1 VPERAAESLLLVVLQ
16 DVVLVVLA
24 VGLFWIGVSVARG
37 LGRPARYSLA
47 PLGLSKPN
55 GGYLAGAGVGL
66 LFGLGALVAS
76 LAISPL
82 SVYVLQQLGYS
93 TESTIQGPLMEGL
106 AAWIGE
112 SPATAIPLVVVVV
125 VLFGPAV
132 EELFFRGG
140 VFGGLYR
147 LGLLFSR
154 TSDGGKAGK
163 GIRGT
168 GERIS
173 FAISALI
180 SSALF
185 ALAHLEPAILAVL
198 FVLALALCA
207 LYRRTGSLLPC
218 FVAHATFNSFAVL
231 LIILNGLGALPTLP

>member
-1 VPERAAESLLLVVLQ
+1 MSERAAESLLLVVLQ

-47 PLGLSKPN
+47 PLGLSKPD
-55 GGYLAGAGVGL
+55 GGYLVGAGVGL

-82 SVYVLQQLGYS
+82 SIYVLQQLGYS

-106 AAWIGE
+106 SAWIGE
-112 SPATAIPLVVVVV
+112 SPATAIPLIVAVV

-132 EELFFRGG
+132 EELFFRGAI
-140 VFGGLYR
+140 FGGLYR
-147 LGLLFSR
+147 LGLLLSR
-154 TSDGGKAGK
+154 ASGDKAEK
-163 GIRGT
+163 GSKGVA
-168 GERIS
+168 EKVS
-173 FAISALI
+173 FAVSALI

-185 ALAHLEPAILAVL
+185 ALAHLEPTILVVL
-198 FVLALALCA
+198 FVLAIALCA

-231 LIILNGLGALPTLP
+231 LIILSGLGALPALP

>member
-1 VPERAAESLLLVVLQ
+1 MPERAAESLLLVVLQ

-47 PLGLSKPN
+47 PLGLAKPD
-55 GGYLAGAGVGL
+55 GGYLVGAGVGL

-82 SVYVLQQLGYS
+82 SIYVLQQLGYS

-106 AAWIGE
+106 SAWIGE
-112 SPATAIPLVVVVV
+112 SPATAIPLIVAVV

-132 EELFFRGG
+132 EELFFRGAI
-140 VFGGLYR
+140 FGGLYR
-147 LGLLFSR
+147 LGLLLSR
-154 TSDGGKAGK
+154 ASGDKAEK
-163 GIRGT
+163 GSKGVA
-168 GERIS
+168 EKVS
-173 FAISALI
+173 FAVSALI

-185 ALAHLEPAILAVL
+185 ALAHLEPTILVVL
-198 FVLALALCA
+198 FVLAIALCA

-231 LIILNGLGALPTLP
+231 LIILSGLGALPALP

>member
-1 VPERAAESLLLVVLQ
+1 MPERAAESLLLVVLQ

-37 LGRPARYSLA
+37 LGRPVRYSLA
-47 PLGLSKPN
+47 PLGLSKPA
-55 GGYLAGAGVGL
+55 GGYLVGVGVGL

-82 SVYVLQQLGYS
+82 SAYVLQQLGYS
-93 TESTIQGPLMEGL
+93 TESNIQGPLMEGL
-106 AAWIGE
+106 SAWIGE
-112 SPATAIPLVVVVV
+112 NPATAIPLVVVVV

-132 EELFFRGG
+132 EELFFRGA

-154 TSDGGKAGK
+154 ASSGGKAGK
-163 GIRGT
+163 GSRGT
-168 GERIS
+168 GERVS
-173 FAISALI
+173 FAISALL
-180 SSALF
+180 SSSLF
-185 ALAHLEPAILAVL
+185 ALAHLEPAILVVL

>member
-1 VPERAAESLLLVVLQ
+1 MPERAAESLLLVVLQ

-47 PLGLSKPN
+47 PLGLSKPD
-55 GGYLAGAGVGL
+55 GGYLVGAGVGL

-82 SVYVLQQLGYS
+82 SIYVLQQLGYS

-106 AAWIGE
+106 SAWIGE
-112 SPATAIPLVVVVV
+112 SPATAIPLIVAVV

-132 EELFFRGG
+132 EELFFRGAI
-140 VFGGLYR
+140 FGGLYR
-147 LGLLFSR
+147 LGLLLSR
-154 TSDGGKAGK
+154 ASGDKAEK
-163 GIRGT
+163 GSKGVA
-168 GERIS
+168 EKVS
-173 FAISALI
+173 FAVSALI

-185 ALAHLEPAILAVL
+185 ALAHLEPTILVVL
-198 FVLALALCA
+198 FVLAIALCA

-231 LIILNGLGALPTLP
+231 LIILSGLGALPALP

>member
-1 VPERAAESLLLVVLQ
+1 MPERAAESLLLVVLQ

-47 PLGLSKPN
+47 PLGLSKPD
-55 GGYLAGAGVGL
+55 GGYLVGAGIGL

-82 SVYVLQQLGYS
+82 SAYVLQRLGYS
-93 TESTIQGPLMEGL
+93 TESNIQGPLMEGL

-112 SPATAIPLVVVVV
+112 SPATAIPLVVAVV

-132 EELFFRGG
+132 EELFFRGAI
-140 VFGGLYR
+140 FGGLYR

-154 TSDGGKAGK
+154 AFGDKTGKES
-163 GIRGT
+163 RGA

-173 FAISALI
+173 FAISALL
-180 SSALF
+180 SSSLF

-198 FVLALALCA
+198 FVLAIALCA

-231 LIILNGLGALPTLP
+231 LIILSGLGALPALP

>member
-1 VPERAAESLLLVVLQ
+1 
-16 DVVLVVLA
+16 
-24 VGLFWIGVSVARG
+24 
-37 LGRPARYSLA
+37 
-47 PLGLSKPN
+47 
-55 GGYLAGAGVGL
+55 
-66 LFGLGALVAS
+66 
-76 LAISPL
+76 
-82 SVYVLQQLGYS
+82 
-93 TESTIQGPLMEGL
+93 MEGL
-106 AAWIGE
+106 SAWIGE
-112 SPATAIPLVVVVV
+112 SPATAIPLVVAVV

-132 EELFFRGG
+132 EELFFRGAI
-140 VFGGLYR
+140 FGGLYR

-154 TSDGGKAGK
+154 ASDGGKAGK
-163 GIRGT
+163 GSRGT

-218 FVAHATFNSFAVL
+218 FVAHATFNLFPVV
-231 LIILNGLGALPTLP
+231 LIILNGLGALPALP